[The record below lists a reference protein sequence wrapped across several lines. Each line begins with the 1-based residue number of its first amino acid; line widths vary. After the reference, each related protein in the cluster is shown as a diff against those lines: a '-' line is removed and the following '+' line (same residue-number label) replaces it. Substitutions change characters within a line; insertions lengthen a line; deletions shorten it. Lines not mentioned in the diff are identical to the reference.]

1 MASPPDREVWSR
13 WFEEHA
19 GRLLLF
25 ARQQTRGEEDAQD
38 VLQDAFLRMWNV
50 AQRQPE
56 LDLPSLAFAFTS
68 IRRCA
73 IDLGRKSTRRARR
86 EEVLAEEAESVVWFE
101 SDLEQR
107 EEREELERAVRHL
120 PENFQEVLLLKI
132 WGEMTFQAIAD
143 MQGISI
149 NTVASRYRYALNS
162 LRKQL
167 SSTSAS

>member
-1 MASPPDREVWSR
+1 MASSPDREFWSR

-38 VLQDAFLRMWNV
+38 VLQDAFLRMWNT
-50 AQRQPE
+50 AQRQPG

-73 IDLGRKSTRRARR
+73 IDLGRKTTRRSRR
-86 EEVLAEEAESVVWFE
+86 EEESADEGERVAWFE

-107 EEREELERAVRHL
+107 EEREELERAMRQL
-120 PENFQEVLLLKI
+120 PENYQEVLFLKI
-132 WGEMTFQAIAD
+132 WGGMTFQAIAD

-149 NTVASRYRYALNS
+149 NTVASRYRYALNA

-167 SSTSAS
+167 SSTSAP